1 MSKIYKKRVL
11 PFDGNVLVKEKDE
24 VEPDTI
30 IAEMTHLGERPFI
43 VNIASRLQ
51 IGFNEIG
58 DYLTKKIGDYIEVR
72 EVIAERK
79 KMAVNLV
86 AHSPVSGVLEFIS
99 PASGNVVIREKVKE
113 EEIGPVTVNCSKILN
128 IEPESLKSYLNK
140 KIGDIIEKSGE
151 IASKPVFAGLGME
164 HCRSPIYGKII
175 SIDLKKGTVT
185 IKRPI
190 EERRIDAYI
199 KGFVKEIMPNR
210 GAVIETE
217 GELINGVFG
226 FGGERHGILG
236 EDIMILENYLKRN
249 EFDDYKGNFKG
260 IITPS
265 INSYEFKDLFDDE
278 ISKGITKENNLGTTI
293 ILMSG
298 FGDKKIDE
306 ILLKKLNEFIGIQV
320 SIDGRTQIRAGARRP
335 EIIIPL

>member
-11 PFDGNVLVKEKDE
+11 PFDGKVLVKEKDK

-51 IGFNEIG
+51 IGLNEIG

-72 EVIAERK
+72 EVIAARK
-79 KMAVNLV
+79 KMAVNLE
-86 AHSPVSGVLEFIS
+86 AQSPISGILEFIS

-113 EEIGPVTVNCSKILN
+113 EEIGPVIVNCSEILN
-128 IEPESLKSYLNK
+128 IKPENLKSYLNK
-140 KIGDIIEKSGE
+140 KIGDIIEKGGE
-151 IASKPVFAGLGME
+151 IAYKPVFAGLGME

-175 SIDLKKGTVT
+175 SIDLKKGTIT

-190 EERRIDAYI
+190 EDRKMDAYI
-199 KGFVKEIMPNR
+199 KGLVREIIPNR
-210 GAVIETE
+210 GAIIETE

-226 FGGERHGILG
+226 FGGERYGILG
-236 EDIMILENYLKRN
+236 EDIIILENYLKRD
-249 EFDDYKGNFKG
+249 EFEDYKIDVIG

-265 INSYEFKDLFDDE
+265 INSYEFKDLFDEE

-298 FGDKKIDE
+298 FGNKKIDE
-306 ILLKKLNEFIGIQV
+306 NLLKKLNEFKGIKV

>member
-11 PFDGNVLVKEKDE
+11 PFDGNVLVKEKDK
-24 VEPDTI
+24 VESDTI

-72 EVIAERK
+72 EVIAKRR
-79 KMAVNLV
+79 KMAVKLE

-99 PASGNVVIREKVKE
+99 PASGNIVIREKVKE
-113 EEIGPVTVNCSKILN
+113 EEIGPVTVNCSEILN
-128 IEPESLKSYLNK
+128 IEPKKLKSCLNK
-140 KIGDIIEKSGE
+140 KIGDIIEKSGD

-175 SIDLKKGTVT
+175 SIDLKKGIVN

-190 EERRIDAYI
+190 EERKIDAYI
-199 KGFVKEIMPNR
+199 KGIVKEIVPNR
-210 GAVIETE
+210 GAIIETE

-236 EDIMILENYLKRN
+236 EDIIILENYLKRD
-249 EFDDYKGNFKG
+249 EFEDYKGKVKG

-298 FGDKKIDE
+298 FGNKKIE
-306 ILLKKLNEFIGIQV
+306 ENLLKKLNEFIGTKV